1 MRLYNYLL
9 LFMFFFTQSLNAD
22 EILNLGK
29 EIFLEKGNC
38 AQCHAL
44 SDAGSN
50 GDIGPNLNLIK
61 PSLETV
67 IMAVTN
73 GIGVMPAYD
82 GILSSS
88 EIKAVAKYVSEKSN
102 SLIYFIIS
110 SNLKVA
116 IFFTCFFASR
126 NSSSSEFLIL
136 SLK

>member
-9 LFMFFFTQSLNAD
+9 LFMFFLTQSLNAD
-22 EILNLGK
+22 EVLNLGK

-38 AQCHAL
+38 AMCHTL
-44 SDAGSN
+44 LDAGSS

-61 PSLETV
+61 PNVKTV

-73 GIGVMPAYD
+73 GTGVMPAYD

-102 SLIYFIIS
+102 
-110 SNLKVA
+110 
-116 IFFTCFFASR
+116 
-126 NSSSSEFLIL
+126 
-136 SLK
+136 